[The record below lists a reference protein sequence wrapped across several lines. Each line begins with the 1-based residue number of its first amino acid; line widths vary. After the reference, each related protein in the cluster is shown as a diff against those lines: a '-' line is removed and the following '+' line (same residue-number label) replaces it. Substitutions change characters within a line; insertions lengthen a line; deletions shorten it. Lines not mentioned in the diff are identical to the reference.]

1 MQQVATRLRPYAIV
15 GVFLLL
21 FLALSVTSPDTFLSW
36 RNAANILDQS
46 AVQLIFVATMVICI
60 IAGIFDLSIAAVG
73 AAAAIATVL
82 CINAF
87 GLALGIVLGI
97 LFGGLL
103 GLVSGL
109 LITWTDVNSFIG
121 TLAAAFTY
129 GGLGLVLAS
138 GGLVRVED
146 QAAADTLRS
155 FVQGRF
161 LGLKGQVWVAAV
173 FVLIIGALLAWTV
186 FGKYVYAVGG
196 NIEAA
201 RLAGIRTKRVLVAC
215 YVLSGLGAGLNAVL
229 YVGRVSSG
237 ATNAFTTEDAF
248 AAIAAVVVGGV
259 SIFGGQGAVWRGVLG
274 VFTFSLISNGLNL
287 LGVNTTY
294 QLTLLGVL
302 IFVAVAADQAF
313 RRRSV

>member
-1 MQQVATRLRPYAIV
+1 MNQALLGLRPYVIV
-15 GVFLLL
+15 GVFAAL
-21 FLALSVTSPDTFLSW
+21 FLILSITSPDTFLSW

-46 AVQLIFVATMVICI
+46 AVPLIFIATMTICI
-60 IAGIFDLSIAAVG
+60 IAGIFDLSIAAV
-73 AAAAIATVL
+73 AATSAIATVL
-82 CINAF
+82 AMNAF
-87 GLALGIVLGI
+87 GFAIGIVLGL
-97 LFGGLL
+97 LFGGFL

-129 GGLGLVLAS
+129 LGLGLVMAS

-146 QAAADTLRS
+146 SAAAEALRG
-155 FVQGRF
+155 FVQGRY
-161 LGLKGQVWVAAV
+161 LGLKGQVWVALL
-173 FVLIIGALLAWTV
+173 FVVILAALLAWTV

-201 RLAGIRTKRVLVAC
+201 RLAGIRTKRVLIVC
-215 YVLSGLGAGLNAVL
+215 YVLSGLGSGLNAVL

-259 SIFGGQGAVWRGVLG
+259 SIFGGQGAVWRGVMG
-274 VFTFSLISNGLNL
+274 VFTFALISNGLNL

-294 QLTLLGVL
+294 QATVLGVL
-302 IFVAVAADQAF
+302 IFLAVAADQLF
-313 RRRSV
+313 RRQNH

>member
-1 MQQVATRLRPYAIV
+1 MNQALLGLRSYVIV
-15 GVFLLL
+15 GVFAAL
-21 FLALSVTSPDTFLSW
+21 FLILSITSPDTFLSW

-46 AVQLIFVATMVICI
+46 AVPLIFVATMTICI
-60 IAGIFDLSIAAVG
+60 IAGIFDLSIAAV
-73 AAAAIATVL
+73 AATSAIATVL
-82 CINAF
+82 AMNAF
-87 GLALGIVLGI
+87 GFAIGVVLGL
-97 LFGGLL
+97 LFGGFL

-129 GGLGLVLAS
+129 VGLGLVMAS

-146 QAAADTLRS
+146 SAAAEALRG
-155 FVQGRF
+155 FVQGRY
-161 LGLKGQVWVAAV
+161 LGLKGQVWAALL
-173 FVLIIGALLAWTV
+173 FVVILAALLASTV

-201 RLAGIRTKRVLVAC
+201 RLAGIRTKRVLIVC
-215 YVLSGLGAGLNAVL
+215 YVLSGLGSGLNAVL

-259 SIFGGQGAVWRGVLG
+259 SIFGGQGAVWRGVMG
-274 VFTFSLISNGLNL
+274 VFTFALISNGLNL

-294 QLTLLGVL
+294 QATVLGVL
-302 IFVAVAADQAF
+302 IFLAVAADRLF
-313 RRRSV
+313 RRQNH